1 MRNKTIFGIK
11 RFGDRIIAASLFAI
25 LVSPFVLARI

>member
-1 MRNKTIFGIK
+1 MRNKTVLGIR
-11 RFGDRIIAASLFAI
+11 RFGDRIIAFGLFAM